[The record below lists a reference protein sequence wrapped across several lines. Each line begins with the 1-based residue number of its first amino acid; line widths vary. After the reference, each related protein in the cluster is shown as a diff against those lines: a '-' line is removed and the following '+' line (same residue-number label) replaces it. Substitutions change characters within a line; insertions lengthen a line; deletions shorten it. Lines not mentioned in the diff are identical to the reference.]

1 MRDMLGKFGDIV
13 LLYLL
18 EQNDWTNMSDIR
30 RDTDLG
36 QAAVAT
42 GILNIKELNLIEER
56 RGDRNAREFK
66 LNEKGIEIGKDVKKL
81 QDKLKN

>member
-1 MRDMLGKFGDIV
+1 MLGKFGDIV